1 MAASDAGDSARI
13 QFLDTVCDLAA
24 SQYGAHLL
32 IMHCCSPVVFAQIL
46 SSLEKTG
53 SCSVHAGKA
62 LGTHVW
68 CHMLS
73 EAHPVRRSQGCLC
86 ILYQHWALHCLG
98 AFECGCASRLGRQT
112 CSLLHCLRRFLCMQV
127 ELAEEDSYPL

>member
-1 MAASDAGDSARI
+1 MAASHAGDSARTQI
-13 QFLDTVCDLAA
+13 LDTVCDLAA
-24 SQYGAHLL
+24 SQYGAHHALL
-32 IMHCCSPVVFAQIL
+32 LTGHFCQIL

-62 LGTHVW
+62 LGTLVW

-73 EAHPVRRSQGCLC
+73 DRTQCAEARDACAHYISRGPFT
-86 ILYQHWALHCLG
+86 ALGLG
-98 AFECGCASRLGRQT
+98 RGCASRLGRKI

-127 ELAEEDSYPL
+127 ELAEEDGYPL